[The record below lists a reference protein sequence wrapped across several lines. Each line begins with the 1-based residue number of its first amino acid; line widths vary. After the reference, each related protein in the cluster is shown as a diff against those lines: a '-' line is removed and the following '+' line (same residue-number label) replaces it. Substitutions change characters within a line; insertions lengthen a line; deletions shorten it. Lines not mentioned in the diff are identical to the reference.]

1 MQKNSLQNWK
11 EVLVKKMLT
20 MVDLDEMNTA
30 LKGIRYVSLLI
41 VGFDYEYIVSN
52 LSFKRLIE
60 SLETQK
66 YFIGM

>member
-1 MQKNSLQNWK
+1 
-11 EVLVKKMLT
+11 MLT